1 MKKGIVVTVMLAL
14 SCFTYGQPV
23 EKAAL
28 PTVGQE
34 FRKAGTQ
41 KQVGIATLAA
51 GSTLALV
58 GGALYL
64 SEFGDGLT
72 GSTGYNAGVAN
83 TGEVLFYTGI
93 GLAVASAVIFGTD
106 RQHRRI
112 KNSLQAVPFLEMET
126 ALQPGVTGMARCR
139 YPCLGLQVGL

>member
-1 MKKGIVVTVMLAL
+1 MKKGIVVAVVLTL

-23 EKAAL
+23 ETDPT

-41 KQVGIATLAA
+41 KRIGIATLAA

-58 GGALYL
+58 GGGLYL
-64 SEFGDGLT
+64 SEFGDGLP
-72 GSTGYNAGVAN
+72 GGTGYNAGVAQ

-93 GLAVASAVIFGTD
+93 GLVAASALLFGTD
-106 RQHRRI
+106 RKQRRI
-112 KNSLQAVPFLEMET
+112 TNGLRSVPFLEMET
-126 ALQPGVTGMARCR
+126 ALQPGARRMAR